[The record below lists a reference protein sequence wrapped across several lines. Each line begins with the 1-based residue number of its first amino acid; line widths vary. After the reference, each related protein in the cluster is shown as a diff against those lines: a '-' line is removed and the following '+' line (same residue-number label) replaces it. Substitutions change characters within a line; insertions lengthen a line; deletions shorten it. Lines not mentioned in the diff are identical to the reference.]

1 MIKTNPNT
9 KTLKHLHQQ
18 LIDGDQ
24 SVSNTLCELLLDLLS
39 VALNRKFP
47 QIDEDILSDCIT
59 DSIIEYLKLPSK
71 FDPSKGPSL
80 DSFLLM
86 ASIRNVQD
94 FSKKSATYSKKRDEY
109 REFLQIFV
117 AEDGRESNIGLEE
130 EEFVEMK
137 SELLSVLP
145 ASADQKFFEAQ
156 LNGEKDIGVYAQILG
171 LENSSKET
179 QKVEVKHA
187 RDRISKVLKRYVQNK
202 RR

>member
-1 MIKTNPNT
+1 MTKTNPNI

-130 EEFVEMK
+130 EEFLKMK
-137 SELLSVLP
+137 SELLSILQAP
-145 ASADQKFFEAQ
+145 ADQMFFEAQ
-156 LNGEKDIGVYAQILG
+156 LNGDKDIGVYAQILG
-171 LENSSKET
+171 LKNSSKET
-179 QKVEVKHA
+179 QKVEVKRA